1 MKTRT
6 TILVG
11 GEPKDV
17 WEIYSEECDLN
28 CTYGFIFD
36 DREAEE
42 FDRLVTTRRTF
53 GNSGPMRVPSRSM
66 WEMPT

>member
-1 MKTRT
+1 MKTRA

-11 GEPKDV
+11 GEPKDA

-53 GNSGPMRVPSRSM
+53 GNSGPGRVQYSTMR
-66 WEMPT
+66 EMPT